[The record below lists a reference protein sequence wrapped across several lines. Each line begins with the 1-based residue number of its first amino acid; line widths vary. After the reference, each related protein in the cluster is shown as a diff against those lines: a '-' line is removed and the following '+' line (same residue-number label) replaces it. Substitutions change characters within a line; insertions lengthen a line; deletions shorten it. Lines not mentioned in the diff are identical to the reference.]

1 MLETRIIPCLL
12 LQEERLVKTI
22 RFSNPVYV
30 GDPIN
35 TIKIFN
41 EKEVDELIL
50 LDINASKKNVLPN
63 FIYIKQLAQE
73 CFMPLCYGGGI
84 NSLQIAD
91 KLFEIGVEKVSIHNI
106 IFENFDIITQITQK
120 YGSQSLVVS
129 VDIKKDIFG
138 RYKIY
143 NSSKKMKYN
152 FEVTT
157 FLKKIEEAGAGEILI
172 NLVDLDGTK
181 SGLNLDFIQN
191 FVNTINIPIII
202 CGGLNSLSEINS
214 AVACGVSAVAAG
226 AFFVFQGPHRA
237 VLITYPSKEELLKF
251 QIK

>member
-63 FIYIKQLAQE
+63 YNYIKQLAQE

-84 NSLQIAD
+84 NSLHIAD
-91 KLFEIGVEKVSIHNI
+91 KLFEIGVEKLSVQNI
-106 IFENFDIITQITQK
+106 IFENFDIITQITRK

-138 RYKIY
+138 R
-143 NSSKKMKYN
+143 
-152 FEVTT
+152 
-157 FLKKIEEAGAGEILI
+157 AR
-172 NLVDLDGTK
+172 
-181 SGLNLDFIQN
+181 LNL
-191 FVNTINIPIII
+191 
-202 CGGLNSLSEINS
+202 
-214 AVACGVSAVAAG
+214 
-226 AFFVFQGPHRA
+226 FF
-237 VLITYPSKEELLKF
+237 
-251 QIK
+251 